1 MSESGT
7 PPGSKKPK
15 LEITSENISLPTVN
29 WFSNVTS
36 DRRVEHVQSVSQRDV
51 AELVFE
57 HTIHDLSLLPQKN
70 GEAYFTQVF
79 HAKSNPSIQWKLE
92 IFPKGSIN
100 PDGKDHLSL
109 FLHRVVVKS
118 KDPPVVGVYKIILQQ
133 RDGKTI
139 CSKSCQQPLQFTDT
153 AYSYGFSK
161 FIKLDQLLGSNGL
174 KIICQVVCEVK
185 RKERLCVK

>member
-1 MSESGT
+1 MSASDIS
-7 PPGSKKPK
+7 PGSKKPK
-15 LEITSENISLPTVN
+15 REVTTENVSLTTAS
-29 WFSNVTS
+29 WFSNVPT
-36 DRRVEHVQSVSQRDV
+36 DRIVEHVQSVSQRQV

-57 HTIHDLSLLPQKN
+57 HCIHDLSLLSQKN
-70 GEAYFTQVF
+70 GEAYLTEVF
-79 HAKSNPSIQWKLE
+79 YARSHPSIKWQLE
-92 IFPKGSIN
+92 VFPKGSSTEE
-100 PDGKDHLSL
+100 KDYFSI
-109 FLHRVVVKS
+109 FLKRVMIKT
-118 KDPPVVGVYKIILQQ
+118 DPPVVAVYKIILQQ

-161 FIKLDQLLGSNGL
+161 FIKLDQLLGSNCL